1 MHFYSYYQQLT
12 MDVIARIAMGQKGSQ
27 QFRSQYLDLVRAVF
41 ERPANQPFAV
51 AIKVLPPIF
60 TAAVRK
66 LATLTAKMRGMP
78 FIFLQEQIK
87 DVVNERRKLRS
98 ENGGKYEAADFIDLF
113 LDAEA
118 EVDLTPVGYSRN
130 NLKVEKKLSPSE
142 VVMQCLVFLL
152 AGFDT
157 TANSLAYAS
166 YCIAKNP
173 HARKRVQKE
182 IDVICDHSVS
192 QINIFLK
199 TPSNCSF

>member
-130 NLKVEKKLSPSE
+130 NLKVYYLHLSIR
-142 VVMQCLVFLL
+142 FLL
-152 AGFDT
+152 VRFRTRNLKSVHETEMRSRDLICKVMNLLPKSSQFKT
-157 TANSLAYAS
+157 SLS
-166 YCIAKNP
+166 LS
-173 HARKRVQKE
+173 VL
-182 IDVICDHSVS
+182 ID
-192 QINIFLK
+192 
-199 TPSNCSF
+199 